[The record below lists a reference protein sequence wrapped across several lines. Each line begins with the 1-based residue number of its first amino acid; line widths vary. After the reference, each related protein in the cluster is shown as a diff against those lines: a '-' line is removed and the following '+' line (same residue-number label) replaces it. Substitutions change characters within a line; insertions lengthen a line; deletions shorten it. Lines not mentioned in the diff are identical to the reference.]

1 MTTYFYDSYAVI
13 EYFRGNEDYKQY
25 FEKHDGVLTHMNLI
39 EIHHAILKQFSEK
52 DAEETAKTFNQFVV
66 TPSLEVLIDASKFR
80 LQHKGISFA
89 DAVGYV
95 YAKLNGMK
103 FLTGDKAFEDMPSV
117 EFVKHE
123 NKKQE
128 KQNDEGARK

>member
-1 MTTYFYDSYAVI
+1 MATYFYDSYAVI
-13 EYFRGNEDYKQY
+13 EYFRGAENYREY
-25 FEKHDGVLTHMNLI
+25 FENHSGVLTYMNLI

-66 TPSLEVLIDASKFR
+66 MPSLEALIEASKFR
-80 LQHKGISFA
+80 LQHKGISYA
-89 DAVGYV
+89 DAVGYI

-103 FLTGDKAFEDMPSV
+103 FLTGDMAFEDMPNV

-123 NKKQE
+123 NKKQVTP
-128 KQNDEGARK
+128 

>member
-1 MTTYFYDSYAVI
+1 MTAYFYDSYAVI
-13 EYFRGNEDYKQY
+13 EYFSGGENYKKY

-52 DAEETAKTFNQFVV
+52 DAEETAKTFSQFVV
-66 TPSLEVLIDASKFR
+66 TPSLEVIMEASKFR
-80 LQHKGISFA
+80 LQHKGVSYA
-89 DAVGYV
+89 DAVGYI

-103 FLTGDKAFEDMPSV
+103 FLTGDKAFKNMPNV

-123 NKKQE
+123 SKKQE
-128 KQNDEGARK
+128 ENDDENEK